1 MSKHIKIE
9 ILAIKEIIM
18 KYSGKI
24 PLANK
29 PKFEKDLNM
38 IFQDLDNTV
47 DYDSLEQIKNLA
59 KTRLL
64 TLKRLY
70 GDIDLQNQESIKKKV
85 EDDIIRLS
93 KIKVKISPDKE
104 EIKVNDPSA
113 KILEEYQ
120 DDKFFDDIKNVIK
133 DLERH
138 QSEFQNH
145 QAIDKSNAFNK
156 SKIEEFRKQN
166 DELNLKLFNILKE
179 KKESEKKKS
188 QTNLTGDMVKNIVS
202 EVIKSNKMDEKAL
215 ENFDFENFAKHA
227 NLNNLDNQ
235 SPLNFLKNAT
245 KEDHERMKQYEEN
258 NTKLQEG
265 PLPNLDE
272 EPSPEEKER
281 IKEMLSKELK
291 KDDENFDVE
300 GEKIFKN
307 IRSEDQ
313 FNKILENKEIKLE
326 LTEQNLQKDLPE
338 IIKQRIINYE
348 KWKAENEIIRQEVDG
363 EIKLDNYGSIEFKF
377 YETDDE
383 EDSAEKTGKGIMI
396 SFIRNVCFQRRKD
409 GQGKSKKKKSNHL
422 F

>member
-1 MSKHIKIE
+1 MSKHIKNE
-9 ILAIKEIIM
+9 ILAIKDIIL

-24 PLANK
+24 PLASK

-70 GDIDLQNQESIKKKV
+70 GDIDLQDKESIKKKV
-85 EDDIIRLS
+85 DDDIIRLS
-93 KIKVKISPDKE
+93 KIKVKISPEKE
-104 EIKVNDPSA
+104 EIKVNDPST
-113 KILEEYQ
+113 KNIEEYQ

-138 QSEFQNH
+138 QAEFQNK
-145 QAIDKSNAFNK
+145 QTIDKSIAFNK
-156 SKIEEFRKQN
+156 SKVEEFRKQN
-166 DELNLKLFNILKE
+166 DELNLKLFNLVKE
-179 KKESEKKKS
+179 KKDNEKKKS
-188 QTNLTGDMVKNIVS
+188 SQSNLTGNMVKDIIS
-202 EVIKSNKMDEKAL
+202 EVMKSNKMDEKTL

-227 NLNNLDNQ
+227 NLNNLDKE
-235 SPLNFLKNAT
+235 SPLNFLKNTT
-245 KEDHERMKQYEEN
+245 KEDHEKMKQFEEN
-258 NTKLQEG
+258 SNFPEG
-265 PLPNLDE
+265 TLPNLEEE
-272 EPSPEEKER
+272 EPSPEEKQR
-281 IKEMLSKELK
+281 IKEMLSNESK

-307 IRSEDQ
+307 IRSEDR
-313 FNKILENKEIKLE
+313 FNKILENKDIKLE
-326 LTEQNLQKDLPE
+326 LTEQNLEKDLPE
-338 IIKQRIINYE
+338 NVKQRIINYE

-383 EDSAEKTGKGIMI
+383 EDSAEKTGKGIMT
-396 SFIRNVCFQRRKD
+396 SFIRNLRFQRR
-409 GQGKSKKKKSNHL
+409 
-422 F
+422 